1 VAVRCNSCAR
11 RLQSISHNRTH
22 QSADHRSSQER
33 RFWREA
39 LAIVRYDLDKINAEF
54 KDRLDAKPK
63 VPLSNFS
70 QFSVDYKKLV
80 AFEKDGVATFPE
92 FIGDRVITVNVTEL
106 LNGVDLDAQRGK
118 DMAEIVN
125 AKAIFFSYSHKD
137 EDLRDELE
145 THLKLLQRRLYFR
158 LA

>member
-1 VAVRCNSCAR
+1 
-11 RLQSISHNRTH
+11 L
-22 QSADHRSSQER
+22 EG
-33 RFWREA
+33 
-39 LAIVRYDLDKINAEF
+39 
-54 KDRLDAKPK
+54 AKWEKPHLCEGFPK
-63 VPLSNFS
+63 
-70 QFSVDYKKLV
+70 
-80 AFEKDGVATFPE
+80 FEKDGVATFPE